1 MFYKLFVVFYTVKI
15 MYICVFM
22 ICYTSFCL
30 CDTLMDPWNECVCVC
45 MCMYV
50 CMYMCVHVLEHFVV
64 VIVRNPYL
72 VNTMV

>member
-1 MFYKLFVVFYTVKI
+1 

-22 ICYTSFCL
+22 ICYTFFCL
-30 CDTLMDPWNECVCVC
+30 CDTLKDPWNECVCVC
-45 MCMYV
+45 VCMCMCMYVNIYVYV

-64 VIVRNPYL
+64 VIVHNPYL